1 MINDKGT
8 IQYVAHVDGVQI
20 IGQLPAHLSHIK
32 LKMEVTIQL
41 KNVFALVM
49 FTFLIKFKETTK
61 VI

>member
-32 LKMEVTIQL
+32 LKMEVTIQI
-41 KNVFALVM
+41 KKRFRARNVLV
-49 FTFLIKFKETTK
+49 
-61 VI
+61 

>member
-32 LKMEVTIQL
+32 LKMEVTIQ
-41 KNVFALVM
+41 
-49 FTFLIKFKETTK
+49 
-61 VI
+61 